1 MGTTKSNVLIFGAT
15 GALGSA
21 IYSRF
26 ERAEWNIYCAVRSE
40 SELQN
45 SFLLP
50 ITKENLPSEIKDIK
64 FDAVIFAHGTNSN
77 GTVMDTSTQELM
89 RVLDANVISISEAV
103 AALMHHDSIKTG
115 GRIVILSSLWEQ
127 LTRQEKMAYTVSKAA
142 VGGLV
147 RSMAVD
153 LGRAKGIL
161 VNAIL
166 PGIVRTPMSATFLTP
181 AQIAGVETAT
191 PGGDLVTPED
201 VGNSAYLFAC
211 ADNTAISGQSIF
223 VDYAFSIAR
232 VI

>member
-1 MGTTKSNVLIFGAT
+1 MTNGNVLIYGAT
-15 GALGSA
+15 GALGSV
-21 IYSRF
+21 IYKRF
-26 ERAEWNIYCAVRSE
+26 ERAGWEIYCPVRSK
-40 SELQN
+40 STLNN

-50 ITKENLPSEIKDIK
+50 LTKDHLPSEINGIE

-77 GTVMDTSTQELM
+77 GTVMDTSTEELN
-89 RVLDANVISISEAV
+89 RVLEANVTSISDAV
-103 AALMHHDSIKTG
+103 AALMHHGSIKTG
-115 GRIVILSSLWEQ
+115 GRIVVLSSLWEQ

-153 LGRAKGIL
+153 LGRANGIL

-166 PGIVRTPMSATFLTP
+166 PGVVKTPMTATFLTA
-181 AQIAGVETAT
+181 AQIEGIENAT
-191 PGGDLVTPED
+191 PGGELVTPED
-201 VGNSAYLFAC
+201 VANSAYLFAC

-223 VDYAFSIAR
+223 VDYAFSVAR